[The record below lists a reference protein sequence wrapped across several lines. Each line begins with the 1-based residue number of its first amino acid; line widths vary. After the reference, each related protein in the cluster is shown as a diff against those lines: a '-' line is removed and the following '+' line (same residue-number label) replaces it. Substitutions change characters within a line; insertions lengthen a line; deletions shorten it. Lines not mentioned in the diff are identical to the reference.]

1 MCKEYSI
8 FFNGFPVGTAALR
21 ENGLYYRIEAACRPD
36 NNRML
41 RLKAYCADNVIDLG
55 LLVPEDDLFV
65 LCKDI
70 PIKLIK
76 SKDIRFHLQDRDAQ
90 LIQIRR
96 NEPFPYLHCLE
107 RLKITILSQK
117 KYIDSGA
124 LNHSSNN
131 TGQ

>member
-1 MCKEYSI
+1 MCKEYTI

-76 SKDIRFHLQDRDAQ
+76 DKNIRFYLQEKGAQ
-90 LIQIRR
+90 RIQIRC
-96 NEPFPYLHCLE
+96 NVPFSYLHCLE
-107 RLKITILSQK
+107 YLKITILSQK
-117 KYIDSGA
+117 KYIDCDT

>member
-1 MCKEYSI
+1 MCKAYSI
-8 FFNGFPVGTAALR
+8 FFNGFPVGTASVS

-36 NNRML
+36 NNKML
-41 RLKAYCADNVIDLG
+41 RLKAYCADKVIDLG
-55 LLVPEDDLFV
+55 MLVPEDDLFT

-70 PIKLIK
+70 PKKLIK
-76 SKDIRFHLQDRDAQ
+76 DEDIRFYLQGNNDQ
-90 LIQIRR
+90 LIQARSD
-96 NEPFPYLHCLE
+96 EPFPYLHCLG

-117 KYIDSGA
+117 KYIDCDT